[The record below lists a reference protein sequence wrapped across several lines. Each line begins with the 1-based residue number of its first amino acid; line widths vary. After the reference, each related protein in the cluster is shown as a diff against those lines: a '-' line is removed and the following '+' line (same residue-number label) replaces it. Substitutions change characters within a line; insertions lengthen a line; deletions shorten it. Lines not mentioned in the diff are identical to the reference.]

1 MAVRLALDT
10 NRYADLCRGNLR
22 VVKIIEAA
30 DEVWLPFVVLGELRA
45 GFAVGNQGPL
55 NEAVLRRFLLKSG
68 VGVLYADE
76 QTTYHYASVYRQL
89 RKQGTPIPTND
100 MWIAALVLQHSLSL
114 YDRDRHFD
122 ALPQLLRVEAAS
134 HTP

>member
-1 MAVRLALDT
+1 MRLALDT

-114 YDRDRHFD
+114 CDRDRHFD

>member
-1 MAVRLALDT
+1 MRLALDT

-89 RKQGTPIPTND
+89 RKQGTPIPTSD